1 MWSVD
6 TVGNRVLIIDRTSK
20 STLLKENTSPEKV
33 VEEKQE
39 TLTEFLGS

>member
-1 MWSVD
+1 MWSTD

-20 STLLKENTSPEKV
+20 STSLKENTTPEK

-39 TLTEFLGS
+39 ALTEFLGS